1 MATAA
6 LLSFRLGGSD
16 GVSIEATKWG
26 DALRQL
32 GWRVYTVAGAGPV
45 DTLLEGLA
53 IGSPVPPTLSE
64 LCDALAPADLVV
76 IENLCSL
83 PLNPAAAAL
92 AAQVCAGRPALLH
105 HHDLP
110 WQRPHL
116 AHLPP
121 PPDDPAWAHVTI
133 NELSRR
139 ELGQRGILATTVYN
153 TFDPDPMVPD
163 RAPARRA
170 LGFAPD
176 ELVFLQPTRA
186 LPRKNIEG
194 GLALATAVDGT
205 YWLLGPAEDGY
216 GPQLERLVAEAR
228 CPVRLGVPGDTGP
241 LSIGEAYAACDVV
254 LLPSTW
260 EGFGNPSIES
270 ATYRRPLAIGPYPV
284 ARELAAFGFRWFDS
298 AEPGPLA
305 SWLSGDHRAQRALL
319 EENHRVAAQFFDV
332 ADLPGRLE
340 AVLVGLGVV
349 SS

>member
-1 MATAA
+1 VATAA

-32 GWRVYTVAGAGPV
+32 GWVVYTVAGSGPV

-53 IGSPVPPTLSE
+53 IGAPVAPTRRELS
-64 LCDALAPADLVV
+64 DALAPADLVV

-92 AAQVCAGRPALLH
+92 AAQVCASRPAVLH

-133 NELSRR
+133 NELSRK
-139 ELGQRGILATTVYN
+139 ELDVRGIVATTIYN
-153 TFDPDPMVPD
+153 TFDPDPAMAD
-163 RAPARRA
+163 REHARRA
-170 LGFAPD
+170 LGFGPG
-176 ELVFLQPTRA
+176 ELVLLQPTRA
-186 LPRKNIEG
+186 LARKNIEG
-194 GLALATAVDGT
+194 GLALATAVRGT

-216 GPQLERLVAEAR
+216 GPQLSRLVEQAR
-228 CPVRLGVPGDTGP
+228 CPVLHGVPADAGP
-241 LSIGEAYAACDVV
+241 LSIAEAYAACDVV

-298 AEPGPLA
+298 AEPGPLV
-305 SWLSGDHRAQRALL
+305 SWLSGDDLERRALL
-319 EENHRVAAQFFDV
+319 ETNHSVATRFFNV

-340 AVLVGLGVV
+340 AVLVGLGVAG
-349 SS
+349 